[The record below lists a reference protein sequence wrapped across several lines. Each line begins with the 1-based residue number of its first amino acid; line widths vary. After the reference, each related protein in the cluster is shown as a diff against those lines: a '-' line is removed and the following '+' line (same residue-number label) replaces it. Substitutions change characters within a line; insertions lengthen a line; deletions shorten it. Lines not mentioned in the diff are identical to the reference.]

1 MSCHAHSTQIGSLKK
16 SQTISS
22 QPDELKLPGLFM
34 NKKQYFPNHLNI
46 DLKSF
51 DVINCD
57 LLNWLASLVW
67 WIYVGHFCSNNKIK
81 MVNWKHYRSYCSENA
96 DQFYEKKNNNS
107 SLIEWHWNTKKNLN
121 LIWFFTIEHCFH
133 LQIKSTCAKLKQTNR
148 KHTKIELKCTQSNEH
163 KKNQLR
169 RM

>member
-96 DQFYEKKNNNS
+96 DQFYEKKQQFFAYWMT
-107 SLIEWHWNTKKNLN
+107 LKYKKEFEFN
-121 LIWFFTIEHCFH
+121 LIFH
-133 LQIKSTCAKLKQTNR
+133 NR
-148 KHTKIELKCTQSNEH
+148 TLFSFAD
-163 KKNQLR
+163 
-169 RM
+169 